1 MAQVQPRETGSVQ
14 KGLRF
19 PVRLVIL
26 LLVVAGAVTLYV
38 ARTEKE
44 EPFSVLV
51 HVAGDEAKIV
61 QTVGGTVESV
71 LAEAGIQVGPHD
83 VVTPSLSEYV
93 GPDTEIEIVRAVP
106 IRVTVDGGEREH
118 WVVAATVA
126 EALGEIGI
134 ELGPRDRVTPGK
146 GTDVTPD
153 MSVQVVRVT
162 EEFIEETETLPFKV
176 IRWAA
181 PELEQGQTQVIR
193 EGQEGII
200 KKTVR
205 VVYEDGKPVN
215 RTIVAS
221 EVVQPV
227 IDRIIGEGTRPP
239 ALYVDT
245 PHGRYAYVEVME
257 MVATGYD
264 PGPASTGEWSDGLTF
279 TGLKAQRGVVAVD
292 PTVIPLG
299 TRLYIEGYGEG
310 IAADIGGAIKGNR
323 IDLCFDTYEEA
334 IQWGRRTV
342 KVYILA
348 D

>member
-221 EVVQPV
+221 EV
-227 IDRIIGEGTRPP
+227 
-239 ALYVDT
+239 
-245 PHGRYAYVEVME
+245 
-257 MVATGYD
+257 
-264 PGPASTGEWSDGLTF
+264 
-279 TGLKAQRGVVAVD
+279 
-292 PTVIPLG
+292 
-299 TRLYIEGYGEG
+299 
-310 IAADIGGAIKGNR
+310 
-323 IDLCFDTYEEA
+323 
-334 IQWGRRTV
+334 
-342 KVYILA
+342 
-348 D
+348 